1 MCAEPR
7 ACGSPCEQGR
17 GQSRA
22 VPRYVSTDG
31 VDLTLRGVVR
41 REPRVPLP
49 PSHCSEHPHAGLA
62 WALSAL
68 SLPSPGG
75 WGSPAGSCPSRR
87 TPVPSKSPPPLPVP

>member
-49 PSHCSEHPHAGLA
+49 PSHCSHDMTQEDGKGHLIAGRGA
-62 WALSAL
+62 IWGPTFGCKV
-68 SLPSPGG
+68 SLGLTVCICRMRPRPF
-75 WGSPAGSCPSRR
+75 
-87 TPVPSKSPPPLPVP
+87 